1 MLSPNSDCLTTH
13 SVEYSQTALYGN
25 SLDTDTSSL
34 RTVCFLPG
42 ERKPLHFLLSQPAL
56 YKMDTPLIRRL
67 SLVPSVSVLT
77 RFDCTLTRLLLGP
90 QVNYLL
96 GTDHQKCYGAGGG
109 GGWGIFESQ
118 ELFYRYQIPCINFFQ
133 AVSWISFGL
142 IGVHDFFFHLIFLC
156 ANITFFILRLHP
168 PPPPP
173 IGFLMVRPLL
183 I

>member
-109 GGWGIFESQ
+109 GGDGEFSSRRNYFIVIKF
-118 ELFYRYQIPCINFFQ
+118 L
-133 AVSWISFGL
+133 V
-142 IGVHDFFFHLIFLC
+142 LIF
-156 ANITFFILRLHP
+156 F
-168 PPPPP
+168 
-173 IGFLMVRPLL
+173 RPYHEYLSG
-183 I
+183 